1 MRTKEFELKRVVLKT
16 FDNEDG
22 QWNTIMTEILLCEIY
37 QKDTYLGN
45 SEIFRWY
52 EKLMQEYYGRKEK
65 YPKHTIEKP
74 ICEIDTI
81 AYRIEESEVDV
92 IKKIFSIEGES
103 KYLKTIYNRVQ
114 HYGGSEEG
122 GWFYHTLEATSHNVN
137 DFTEEDLETDRY
149 GEGLDVYQEFYF
161 GQHEKLERE
170 HYC

>member
-1 MRTKEFELKRVVLKT
+1 
-16 FDNEDG
+16 
-22 QWNTIMTEILLCEIY
+22 
-37 QKDTYLGN
+37 
-45 SEIFRWY
+45 
-52 EKLMQEYYGRKEK
+52 MQEYYGRKEK